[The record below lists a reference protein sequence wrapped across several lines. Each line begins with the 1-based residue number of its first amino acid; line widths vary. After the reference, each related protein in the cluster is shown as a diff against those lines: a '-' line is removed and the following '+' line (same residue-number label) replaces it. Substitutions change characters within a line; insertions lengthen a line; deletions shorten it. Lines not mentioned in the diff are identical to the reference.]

1 MANRLHNIFE
11 VRKQYLFSFHQSL
24 CQPLDSHTFS
34 FALTMTDPN
43 VPPPFFTSKSASV
56 KPMASGR
63 TGGAALNLD
72 DIFGDVVFTPDGD
85 TVFLSEEQEDGGLL
99 NSGEKEVANMASR
112 PTADGRFAPVSMG
125 GGLYTTALAEN
136 GQRSSAMG
144 RAGDARTMEAVPYKK
159 APQGRNHLQY
169 AAPKKK
175 KKSRKGEDGKEER
188 R

>member
-1 MANRLHNIFE
+1 LTFGALI
-11 VRKQYLFSFHQSL
+11 S
-24 CQPLDSHTFS
+24 PLDHNLFVSTFKRP
-34 FALTMTDPN
+34 FTMTDPN

-56 KPMASGR
+56 KPTASGNS
-63 TGGAALNLD
+63 GGAALNLD

-99 NSGEKEVANMASR
+99 NSGEKEVANMASK
-112 PTADGRFAPVSMG
+112 PTADGRYAPVSMG

-144 RAGDARTMEAVPYKK
+144 RAGDARNMEAVPYKK
-159 APQGRNHLQY
+159 APQSRNHLQY

-175 KKSRKGEDGKEER
+175 KKSRSGKDGNKEER